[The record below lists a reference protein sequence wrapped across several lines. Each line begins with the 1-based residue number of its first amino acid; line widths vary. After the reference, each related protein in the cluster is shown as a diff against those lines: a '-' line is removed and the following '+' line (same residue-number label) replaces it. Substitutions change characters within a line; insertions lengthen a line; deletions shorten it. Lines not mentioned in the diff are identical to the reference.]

1 MALIFLVMFVYG
13 FKVTL
18 VMNVVYLNSIDK
30 LVFAMGMQNAY
41 CETGTG
47 FQCVTELS

>member
-1 MALIFLVMFVYG
+1 VFVYR

-18 VMNVVYLNSIDK
+18 VINVIYLNSMNQ

-47 FQCVTELS
+47 VQCVTELS

>member
-1 MALIFLVMFVYG
+1 MALIFLVVFVYR

-18 VMNVVYLNSIDK
+18 VINVIYLNNINQ
-30 LVFAMGMQNAY
+30 LVFAMGMQNVY

-47 FQCVTELS
+47 VHCVTDLS